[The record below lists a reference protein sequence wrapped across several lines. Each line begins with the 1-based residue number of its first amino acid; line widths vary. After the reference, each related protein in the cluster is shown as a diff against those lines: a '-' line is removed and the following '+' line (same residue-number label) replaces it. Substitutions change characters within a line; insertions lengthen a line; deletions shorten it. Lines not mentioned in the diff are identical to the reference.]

1 MTTTAEIPGKAEGH
15 NTAGYAP
22 LGLLIDGQWRQ
33 GAAGQTTEVINP
45 ADEQVIGHLPAAEE
59 SDIDDAIAAAERGFA
74 VWRDTPIIE
83 RTRIL
88 MKAAVLLRERAQ
100 DIGRIMT
107 TEQGKPLKES
117 VNEAARI
124 ANSIEWDA
132 QDARRIYGRII
143 PSEHDLQLSVH
154 HHPVGPVA
162 AFVPWNFPAG
172 SPNRKIAGALAAGC
186 SMVIKA
192 SNETPGTAVALAQCY
207 VDAGVPAGV
216 LNLVFG
222 SSAMIS
228 EKLIK
233 APQIRFVAFT
243 GSIPV
248 GKQLAAM
255 AGAEMKPTIMEL
267 GGHAPV
273 IVCADADP
281 RVAARRSAQAKWAN
295 AGQVC
300 TSPSRFLVHEDIHD
314 AFVAE
319 LVKAT
324 EELTVGNGLEP
335 GVDVGPLANKRRL
348 DSVTTL
354 VNDAVARG
362 AKVEAGGR
370 RIGDTGYFYAPTVL
384 SNVPLDADVMRDE
397 PFGPIA
403 PVVAFKTIDQALQI
417 ANSLEFGL
425 AAYAFTESA
434 ATTDVLVRGF
444 EAGILS
450 INHCGGSTPEAP
462 SGGVKSSGHG
472 REGGTEGVEAY
483 LVTKR
488 VSHRLRG

>member
-1 MTTTAEIPGKAEGH
+1 MTTTATAREHTGAE
-15 NTAGYAP
+15 YAK
-22 LGLLIDGQWRQ
+22 LGLLIDGAWRQ
-33 GAAGQTTEVINP
+33 GAAGHTIEVINP
-45 ADEQVIGHLPAAEE
+45 ENEQVIGHVPAAEE

-74 VWRDTPIIE
+74 RWRDTPIIQ
-83 RTRIL
+83 RTAIL
-88 MKAAVLLRERAQ
+88 LKAAALLRERSEE
-100 DIGRIMT
+100 IGRIMT
-107 TEQGKPLKES
+107 LEQGKPLKES
-117 VNEAARI
+117 VTEASRI
-124 ANSIEWDA
+124 AGSIEWDA

-143 PSEHDLQLSVH
+143 PTEHDLQLSVH

-162 AFVPWNFPAG
+162 GFTPWNFPAG

-186 SMVIKA
+186 SVVIKP
-192 SNETPGTAVALAQCY
+192 SNETPGTACALAQCY
-207 VDAGVPAGV
+207 LDAGLPAGV
-216 LNLVFG
+216 LNVVFG
-222 SSAMIS
+222 PSAMIS
-228 EKLIK
+228 EKLIDSP
-233 APQIRFVAFT
+233 AMRFVAFT

-255 AGAEMKPTIMEL
+255 AGASMKPTIMEL

-281 RVAARRSAQAKWAN
+281 VLAARRSAVAKWAN

-300 TSPSRFLVHEDIHD
+300 TSPSRFIVHESLHD

-319 LVKAT
+319 LVSAT
-324 EELTVGNGLEP
+324 KELTVGNGLVP
-335 GVDVGPLANKRRL
+335 GTDMGPLANKRRL
-348 DSVTTL
+348 EAVSAL
-354 VNDAVARG
+354 VDDAVGRG
-362 AKVEAGGR
+362 AKVEVGGTR
-370 RIGDTGYFYAPTVL
+370 LGETGYFYSPTVL
-384 SNVPLDADVMRDE
+384 TNVPLDARVMIDE

-403 PVVAFKTIDQALQI
+403 PVVAFKDLDEALEI

-434 ATTDVLVRGF
+434 ATADALVRGF

-472 REGGTEGVEAY
+472 REGGTEGVEAF